1 MIIFLYQNLL
11 KITLYIKIYLTYWGI
26 IMKSKYLIN
35 SLNICIFLSLSLLLL
50 YGYYKYNILSRI
62 NIILISILLLIILLL
77 CIKFYLSKK
86 NNLYNINAFI
96 IFLINIILLYNL
108 INLNNQYAYITSIF
122 YKNSYNTYE
131 VYVKKTNVIYN
142 NLNKLENKNIGILT
156 TNQTNVIDYYNK
168 LENYNYKTYNS
179 IYDLNNAI
187 NNGEIQAIIISNSYK
202 EELNKVDKNSKL
214 KSIYT
219 SRIKENS
226 N

>member
-1 MIIFLYQNLL
+1 
-11 KITLYIKIYLTYWGI
+11 
-26 IMKSKYLIN
+26 MKSKYLIN